1 MNIPS
6 SLSDKIIKNL
16 INKDVCL
23 TFKGVHGGCIGQSYC
38 AEAEGLRFFVKTI
51 TQSMPSDFFRK
62 EANGLQLLKNQG
74 LKNVPEVWLVDD
86 DVLVLEWVE
95 PGRKTSATMR
105 QAGIALAE
113 LHLRPQP
120 FFGLDEDNYIGSLPQ
135 PNGRYDSWAE
145 CYFHSKLWPAA
156 QEAHRRGHL
165 VATLLADLEILYKK
179 LPELLPDEKPS
190 LLHGDLWGGNVMAA
204 ADGRPYFIDPA
215 VYFGH
220 REVDI
225 AMTMLFGGFDSTFYQ
240 SYYETYPLLPDFRQR
255 IPLYK
260 LYPLLVHAA
269 LFGISYQA
277 DCVDCIRM
285 YV

>member
-1 MNIPS
+1 MK
-6 SLSDKIIKNL
+6 DKVIQLIKAFFD
-16 INKDVCL
+16 IEGQFVYRP
-23 TFKGVHGGCIGQSYC
+23 VHGGCIGQSYC
-38 AEAEGLRFFVKTI
+38 AEAEGRRIFVKT
-51 TQSMPSDFFRK
+51 TAQPMPSDFFMK
-62 EANGLQLLKNQG
+62 EADGLQLLKKHG
-74 LKNVPEVWLVDD
+74 LKNVPEVLMVDEE
-86 DVLVLEWVE
+86 VLVLEWIE
-95 PGRKTSATMR
+95 PGPKNSNTMAL
-105 QAGIALAE
+105 AGVALAE
-113 LHLRPQP
+113 LHRQPQP
-120 FFGLDEDNYIGSLPQ
+120 FFGLDDNNYIGSLPQ

-156 QEAHRRGHL
+156 TEAHRRGHL
-165 VATLLADLEILYKK
+165 VPTVLADLENLYKI

-190 LLHGDLWGGNVMAA
+190 LLHGDLWGGNLMAST
-204 ADGRPYFIDPA
+204 DGRPYFIDPA

-225 AMTMLFGGFDSTFYQ
+225 AMTMLFGGFDSLFYQ
-240 SYYETYPLLPDFRQR
+240 AYYEVYPLLSDFRKR

-269 LFGISYQA
+269 LFGMSYQA